1 MSLETHIVKAYTQE
15 IAHLTTMIAEMGGY
29 SQAAVAEAMQALR
42 RRDSAQAM
50 RVVEGDRKIDSLEAQ
65 ISGYVVRLLA
75 LRQPM
80 ANDLCTIVAGLK
92 IAGDL
97 ERIGDYAKN
106 NAKHVIEL
114 NKSPVAGPIAGVG
127 NLGRMVELML
137 DEVLDAYVVGDAT
150 AAETVRARDE
160 DVDDVHTGLF
170 RELVNCMTENSR
182 TVTSCT
188 HLVFIAKN
196 LERIGDHATNIADN
210 VVFQATRQRPADRHE
225 KFGQTSLSGPGSDRR
240 IRGQ

>member
-188 HLVFIAKN
+188 RSCNQYRGKCGVS
-196 LERIGDHATNIADN
+196 GDPTAPCRPAREVRPN
-210 VVFQATRQRPADRHE
+210 VVERTGIGPANPRAIGSARTELRP
-225 KFGQTSLSGPGSDRR
+225 
-240 IRGQ
+240 